1 MGKILGAKAKQV
13 IREVPGWALL
23 SLFPCLLFK
32 IFAIKHIPF
41 TASWRYVPRQ
51 RKNLLADYVVNMIFF
66 LKEIIQ
72 HPLGLTEGA
81 PLMGEVRKF
90 AFPEAVQD

>member
-1 MGKILGAKAKQV
+1 MGPTFFVSLSPLQNICDKAHPNVDVGLDGANSRRDV
-13 IREVPGWALL
+13 
-23 SLFPCLLFK
+23 S
-32 IFAIKHIPF
+32 
-41 TASWRYVPRQ
+41 RQ

-66 LKEIIQ
+66 LKEIIE